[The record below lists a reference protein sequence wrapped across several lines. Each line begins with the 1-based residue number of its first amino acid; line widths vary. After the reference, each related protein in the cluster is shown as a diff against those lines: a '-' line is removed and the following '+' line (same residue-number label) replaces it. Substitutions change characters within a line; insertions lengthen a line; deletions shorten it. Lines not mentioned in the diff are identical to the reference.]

1 MAAEFGSGLPNESAY
16 FQSFGTMKEGSVYY
30 DPFNT
35 MNGQVESSMEL
46 KSKFD
51 EVRKGMA
58 NHLVAVRPDLKSKF
72 NTELKSFGATIGGA
86 GTSDYVMNPIYLDR
100 DIVDTS
106 RKRTPMRA
114 MIRRVTQQ
122 GLKAVYNTITGK
134 STASFQSEFEA
145 LSVSDMT
152 PVRSSKDVK
161 IIRISGYTSGL
172 AQASVPSFN
181 LDSIQGSNSEFGPFA
196 SATGSTAMDINVL
209 QATRAIQEFEENSI
223 FNGNSST
230 NAKAFD
236 GIIALQSTTNQV
248 DATGREITLD
258 DLDSAYFNA
267 YSAGGRPNIA
277 VCDVTTYKKIKSLL
291 QAKGG
296 FLEYKDL
303 GAYGFKALMVKA
315 GDEDIPIIPSQYLST
330 TSGSRSLYML
340 DLSVWEMRVLLDMT
354 YQPLAQVDDGNK
366 FMIKMYEVLVDK
378 SNAAFNA
385 SVLNITTA

>member
-1 MAAEFGSGLPNESAY
+1 MVEFGSGTIKADSY
-16 FQSFGTMKEGSVYY
+16 FQSFGNVPDGSVYS

-35 MNGQVESSMEL
+35 MHGQVESSKEL

-51 EVRKGMA
+51 NVRKGIA
-58 NHLVAVRPDLKSKF
+58 NHLVQARPDLKSRY
-72 NTELKSFGATIGGA
+72 NPEIKSFGAQIGGA
-86 GTSDYVMNPIYLDR
+86 GTTDFVMNPIYLDR

-106 RKRTPMRA
+106 RKRTPMRS

-134 STASFQSEFEA
+134 QQASFQGEFEPQ
-145 LSVSDMT
+145 SVEDLT
-152 PVRSSKDVK
+152 PVRTSKDIK
-161 IIRISGYTSGL
+161 IIRVSGYTSGL

-181 LDSIQGSNSEFGPFA
+181 LDSIGGSNEEFGAFS
-196 SATGSTAMDINVL
+196 SAVGSNAMDINVL
-209 QATRAIQEFEENSI
+209 TATRAVQEFEEQQI
-223 FNGNSST
+223 FQGNSTS

-248 DATGREITLD
+248 DATGRDIELD
-258 DLDSAYFNA
+258 DLDDAYFKA
-267 YSAGGRPNIA
+267 YTAGGRPNLA
-277 VCDVTTYKKIKSLL
+277 VCDVDTYKRIKSLL

-340 DLSVWEMRVLLDMT
+340 DMAVWEMRVLLDMT
-354 YQPLAQVDDGNK
+354 FQPLAQVDDGNK
-366 FMIKMYEVLVDK
+366 FMIKMYEVLIDK

-385 SVLNITTA
+385 AILNLTTV